1 MLWTSLGFLLTG
13 AVLAM
18 PRYRVQAI
26 QQFHYDQD
34 NPLWELD
41 RRVMACTYC
50 HTEANGGKGWNSFG
64 EHLREQ
70 FRLSSQQKKKFPEV
84 LYELLKAEKDS
95 DGDGYSDVLEVY
107 AKTLP
112 GDNKSK
118 PKLLLQE
125 LSAEYDKA
133 GGIKQYKPRKKK

>member
-1 MLWTSLGFLLTG
+1 
-13 AVLAM
+13 M
-18 PRYRVQAI
+18 PRYRIQAI

-50 HTEANGGKGWNSFG
+50 HTEANGGKSWNSFG
-64 EHLREQ
+64 EQLREQ

-84 LYELLKAEKDS
+84 LYDLLKAEKDS

-112 GDNKSK
+112 SDDTSK
-118 PKLLLQE
+118 PKL
-125 LSAEYDKA
+125 SAEEIHSAFEAA
-133 GGIKQYKPRKKK
+133 GGIEQYKPKAKKIKLKQ